1 MFNRGCSL
9 IRVSIKHITTGTVKT
24 LIQLKNRKDYQSFY
38 AMSEY
43 LYVKAPGNDWD
54 QK

>member
-1 MFNRGCSL
+1 MFNTGCSL
-9 IRVSIKHITTGTVKT
+9 IRVSVMHITSG
-24 LIQLKNRKDYQSFY
+24 KNVNSTKNHKDYQNFF

-43 LYVKAPGNDWD
+43 LYVKAPRNNWD

>member
-9 IRVSIKHITTGTVKT
+9 NWISVKHITSGKKFNSTK
-24 LIQLKNRKDYQSFY
+24 KNHKDYQNFY

>member
-9 IRVSIKHITTGTVKT
+9 IRVSVKHITSGKN
-24 LIQLKNRKDYQSFY
+24 LIQLKNHKDYQNFY

-43 LYVKAPGNDWD
+43 LYVKAPGNDWN

>member
-1 MFNRGCSL
+1 MFNRGCGL
-9 IRVSIKHITTGTVKT
+9 IRVSIKHITSGKKFNST
-24 LIQLKNRKDYQSFY
+24 KNHKDYQNFY
-38 AMSEY
+38 VMSEY